1 MFSKITVSF
10 IEKYINTVVSFTSYS
25 VKAYVFHILAVSY
38 MFIFYNTVGFFRL
51 EGDSYPQKYWCL
63 GHINRLPATYCEF

>member
-38 MFIFYNTVGFFRL
+38 MFIFYNTVGFSRV
-51 EGDSYPQKYWCL
+51 EWVVYPQ
-63 GHINRLPATYCEF
+63 